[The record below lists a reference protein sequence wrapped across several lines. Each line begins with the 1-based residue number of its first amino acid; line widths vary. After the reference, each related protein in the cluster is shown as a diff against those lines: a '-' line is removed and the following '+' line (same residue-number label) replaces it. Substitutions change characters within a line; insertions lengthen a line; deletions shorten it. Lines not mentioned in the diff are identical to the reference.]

1 MMRPNLVK
9 MLTVIVLWPLQI
21 IFPRLLH
28 IRFSVILKRE
38 LLLELKFFYFALMIS
53 IYLGAAYLVAGFFTS
68 VIWLKALIT
77 VIILF
82 FGQVRFFQ
90 VDTPKQDGVCN
101 HYCPTKNQ

>member
-1 MMRPNLVK
+1 
-9 MLTVIVLWPLQI
+9 MLTVIALWPLQI
-21 IFPRLLH
+21 IFPLLLH
-28 IRFSVILKRE
+28 IRFPVILKRE

-82 FGQVRFFQ
+82 LVSKIL
-90 VDTPKQDGVCN
+90 PS
-101 HYCPTKNQ
+101 